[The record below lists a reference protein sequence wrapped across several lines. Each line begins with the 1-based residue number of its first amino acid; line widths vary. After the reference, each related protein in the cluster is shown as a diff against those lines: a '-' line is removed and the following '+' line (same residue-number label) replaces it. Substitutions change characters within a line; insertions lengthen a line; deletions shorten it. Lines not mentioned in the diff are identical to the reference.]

1 MSICISCPS
10 HSQHVI
16 KKTNRLLKE
25 LEQRYPRI
33 QSNHK
38 LKEYYSTEQMVF
50 FDCDTEPET
59 CLKQTL
65 QDQHPPA
72 FRVFYVTQDKTDET
86 YELAA
91 TSYSNFPE
99 SSIEKWIPRYH
110 NQLKL
115 GGEAGLEASGKKY
128 VEYIGAEIRD

>member
-1 MSICISCPS
+1 MSIRISHPAHS
-10 HSQHVI
+10 HHVI
-16 KKTNRLLKE
+16 KKTSQLHEE
-25 LEQRYPRI
+25 LEQRYPGL

-38 LKEYYSTEQMVF
+38 LKEFYSSEQKVF
-50 FDCDTEPET
+50 FNCETEPET
-59 CLKQTL
+59 CLQQTL
-65 QDQHPPA
+65 QDPHPPA
-72 FRVFYVTQDKTDET
+72 FRVFYVTQDKADET

-99 SSIEKWIPRYH
+99 SSLEKWIPRYH

-128 VEYIGAEIRD
+128 MEYIGAEIRD